1 MSSKTN
7 QKFNEFLHLGVYR
20 DFIYKTK
27 PLRDAI
33 NEQPVPN
40 VLEYQNSSDAFE
52 PIEDETDSESCDE
65 ISDEEH
71 EENSKR
77 VRFAT

>member
-1 MSSKTN
+1 M
-7 QKFNEFLHLGVYR
+7 LHLGVYR
-20 DFIYKTK
+20 DFRIKTEA
-27 PLRDAI
+27 LRNAI
-33 NEQPVPN
+33 HKQRVPI

-77 VRFAT
+77 VRFAN